1 MTREE
6 TKTVRVTC
14 DGCGS
19 TAQGDGIGG
28 RWRRLTLQVE
38 TIPDDQPLRRVA
50 LDLCPRCLGRIVVPG
65 LETKVDAEADR
76 ELRGAVA

>member
-1 MTREE
+1 M
-6 TKTVRVTC
+6 
-14 DGCGS
+14 
-19 TAQGDGIGG
+19 
-28 RWRRLTLQVE
+28 TLQVE